1 MKAKKGM
8 IQKKMIDDKTI
19 KDLYKSALNVRENAY
34 VPYSNF
40 KVGAAVLTEAGEIF
54 CGCNVE
60 NSSFGLT
67 VCAERNSIFSAVA
80 HGHKSFK
87 ALLVVADSKEPVKPC
102 GACRQ
107 VMAEFGDFD
116 VFLANLKGNIEKTK
130 VSELLPHAFGP
141 NDLMKE

>member
-1 MKAKKGM
+1 M
-8 IQKKMIDDKTI
+8 DDKTI

-40 KVGAAVLTEAGEIF
+40 KVGAAVLTETGEIF

-60 NSSFGLT
+60 NASFGLT
-67 VCAERNSIFSAVA
+67 ICAERNSIFSAVA
-80 HGHKSFK
+80 HGYKSFK

-130 VSELLPHAFGP
+130 VSELLPYAFGS